1 MAFELHDGKPSEDY
15 LLEVMKDAQAGYN
28 LYVKQMMAGT
38 LPNGGNEVPDL
49 LA

>member
-1 MAFELHDGKPSEDY
+1 
-15 LLEVMKDAQAGYN
+15 MKDAQAGYN